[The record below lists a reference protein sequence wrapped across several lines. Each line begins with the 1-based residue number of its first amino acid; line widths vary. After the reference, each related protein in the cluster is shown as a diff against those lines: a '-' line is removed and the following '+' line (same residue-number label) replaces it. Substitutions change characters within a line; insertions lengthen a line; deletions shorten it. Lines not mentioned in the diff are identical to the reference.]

1 MRLNDRMYV
10 IYKVISPEITRFKG
24 LGEISPDEFKGFIG
38 SGIRLDQV
46 HLRKEDSVSELMNF
60 YMGKNTTERQ
70 NFIIENLVV
79 EEDKVDEDLA

>member
-1 MRLNDRMYV
+1 
-10 IYKVISPEITRFKG
+10 
-24 LGEISPDEFKGFIG
+24 
-38 SGIRLDQV
+38 
-46 HLRKEDSVSELMNF
+46 MNF